1 MQPTCTNGA
10 KQHFLYVCIVIK
22 IKLLVTWLLDLKHC
36 PEKNII
42 IIIMFYAI
50 ELRMLLNL
58 VRILESI
65 NSIDIHIGI
74 PGYR

>member
-1 MQPTCTNGA
+1 
-10 KQHFLYVCIVIK
+10 
-22 IKLLVTWLLDLKHC
+22 
-36 PEKNII
+36 
-42 IIIMFYAI
+42 MFYDI

-74 PGYR
+74 PGYKWHAMIPGENQRPDLKVISNSKLYIL